1 MNIKIKGIKARVDK
15 DKAVVELE
23 HSFHPLKND
32 DSVEVICEYF
42 KTGERDSLAKL
53 DGDGEMRFDFAGIF
67 RKKVRKINGLSIDA
81 GYGPEVID
89 TPDKLLA
96 YPGIPALEAAGRSTA
111 THLLVLDGISEEE
124 EKNYVSDT
132 NA

>member
-23 HSFHPLKND
+23 HSFHPLKDD

-42 KTGERDSLAKL
+42 KTGERDSLAKM
-53 DGDGEMRFDFAGIF
+53 DGDGEMRFDFASIF
-67 RKKVRKINGLSIDA
+67 RKKVRKINGLSVDA

-96 YPGIPALEAAGRSTA
+96 FPGIPALDAIVRSTA
-111 THLLVLDGISEEE
+111 MHLLVLDGISEEE

>member
-42 KTGERDSLAKL
+42 KPGEKDSLVKI
-53 DGDGEMRFDFAGIF
+53 DEDGEMRFDLAGIF
-67 RKKVRKINGLSIDA
+67 RRKAKRINGLSVDA
-81 GYGPEVID
+81 GYGPEAID

-96 YPGIPALEAAGRSTA
+96 YPGIPALDAIVRSTA
-111 THLLVLDGISEEE
+111 MHLLVLDGISEEE

>member
-32 DSVEVICEYF
+32 DSVEVVCEYF
-42 KTGERDSLAKL
+42 KPGEKDSLVNI
-53 DGDGEMRFDFAGIF
+53 DEDGEMRFDLAGIF
-67 RKKVRKINGLSIDA
+67 RKKAKKINGLSVDA
-81 GYGPEVID
+81 GYGPEAID

-96 YPGIPALEAAGRSTA
+96 YPGIPALDAIVRSTA
-111 THLLVLDGISEEE
+111 MHLLVLDGISEEE

>member
-32 DSVEVICEYF
+32 DSVEVVCEYF
-42 KTGERDSLAKL
+42 KPGEKDSLVKI
-53 DGDGEMRFDFAGIF
+53 DEDGEMRFDLAGIF
-67 RKKVRKINGLSIDA
+67 RKKAKKINGLSVDA
-81 GYGPEVID
+81 GYGPEAID

-96 YPGIPALEAAGRSTA
+96 YPGIPALDAIVRSTA
-111 THLLVLDGISEEE
+111 MHLLVLDGISEEE

>member
-23 HSFHPLKND
+23 HSFYPLKDD

-67 RKKVRKINGLSIDA
+67 RKKVRKINGLSVDA

-96 YPGIPALEAAGRSTA
+96 YPGIPALDAIVRSTA
-111 THLLVLDGISEEE
+111 MHLLVLDGISEEE

>member
-23 HSFHPLKND
+23 HSFHPLKD
-32 DSVEVICEYF
+32 DESEEVICEYF
-42 KTGERDSLAKL
+42 KTGERDSLAKM
-53 DGDGEMRFDFAGIF
+53 DGDGEMRFDFASIF
-67 RKKVRKINGLSIDA
+67 RKKVRKINGLSVDA

-96 YPGIPALEAAGRSTA
+96 YPGIPALDAIVRSTA
-111 THLLVLDGISEEE
+111 MHLLVLDGISEEE